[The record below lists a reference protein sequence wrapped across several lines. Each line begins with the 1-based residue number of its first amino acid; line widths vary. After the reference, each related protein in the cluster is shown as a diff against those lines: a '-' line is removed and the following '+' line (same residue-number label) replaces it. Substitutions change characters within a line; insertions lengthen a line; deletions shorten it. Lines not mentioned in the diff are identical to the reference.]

1 MDEFDRLES
10 LVNKSLIQHIEM
22 PGGISRFTMLETLHE
37 YAWKQ
42 LEASLEAKKMH
53 RRHAEY
59 FVNLVERA
67 EPELRLAGHSLWM
80 DRLGSEENN
89 LHAALEWTLGDGDT
103 ELGMRLVASLRD
115 FWVMSGR
122 FAQGQNWTQRALKKS
137 SSVSFHLQVRVLIAA
152 AGVLYV
158 TSRQELQKQLLEEA
172 VRLARVIDDRIEL
185 AWALVFLSMAYFRQR
200 TSDDKVLSFSEEA
213 LSIFRELGHKPG
225 MVQALNVIG
234 ELWGKN
240 DDDER
245 AKAITEECLM
255 LVSETGEARR
265 EAMLLFNLG
274 HIAMRR
280 AEIGEAVNFFG
291 TGLTRSV
298 EAGHDKRLILT
309 GIVLLAGAI
318 GANGES
324 ERAARLFGAAETLF
338 EPKGVGVSP
347 VSKPEYERA
356 LAFVRDQ
363 LGKTRFLACWNEGRA
378 MSLEQ
383 AVTSALESGD
393 SLSR

>member
-1 MDEFDRLES
+1 
-10 LVNKSLIQHIEM
+10 
-22 PGGISRFTMLETLHE
+22 
-37 YAWKQ
+37 
-42 LEASLEAKKMH
+42 
-53 RRHAEY
+53 
-59 FVNLVERA
+59 
-67 EPELRLAGHSLWM
+67 M